1 MARFN
6 RLEKEQLSVNLNSMG
21 KRSRVVVC
29 DEEDQEDDD
38 KEEVEVDDDDDG
50 ECTDSETD
58 NGERPS
64 KRFLLEVIG
73 DLSTN
78 YDRQVERYH
87 VMYQEVALTKDAAET
102 SPQHFVTLKPATLVF
117 ALQKML
123 GFMT

>member
-1 MARFN
+1 MASFN

-50 ECTDSETD
+50 ECTDGETD
-58 NGERPS
+58 NGERPW

-87 VMYQEVALTKDAAET
+87 V
-102 SPQHFVTLKPATLVF
+102 TLPCTRR
-117 ALQKML
+117 
-123 GFMT
+123 